1 MGLCHPPIEN
11 IYAGRKVEKERFD
24 EENIVCVCGGT
35 ADGGV
40 ATTNTSFLGF
50 NILQES
56 IIPVSRVLMQL

>member
-24 EENIVCVCGGT
+24 DEENIVCVGGT

-50 NILQES
+50 NIQES